1 MRCCWSWWLWRPW
14 LAPSCTCGRRN
25 GSNTWEPMPE
35 MRGSPV
41 IVVGFGQEVGLM
53 VRWCLMNSK
62 VFFGG
67 TEVDKINPKIDALYC
82 LLCEPQSP
90 LVTSSYYLGW
100 VESTQ
105 KKQRVLANRLE
116 DWAFALMT
124 GVSTHC
130 GQCFAK
136 VPILYIYKNSIK

>member
-136 VPILYIYKNSIK
+136 VPILYIYIKIV